1 MRGDFDL
8 EGLRAWNQGYRPRL
22 IGFCG
27 PAGCGKT
34 FAATHLA
41 ASFGY
46 SRVRFA
52 GPLKAM
58 CKALGMTDAEID
70 GPAKEQSC
78 DLLGGRTPRWAMQT
92 LGTEWGRDLIDPD
105 LWVRAWERQALSF
118 LDAGDPVVV
127 DDVRFANEAA
137 AIWQRGGVLIRLDRA
152 GAGRS
157 AGEGHASERLDFP
170 YDARLENYGDRAFLV
185 SLAALVRRAC

>member
-1 MRGDFDL
+1 MRDDFDL

-170 YDARLENYGDRAFLV
+170 YDARIENGGDGTFC
-185 SLAALVRRAC
+185 AALDGLVKRAE